1 MLLRGCRTR
10 LRGAVHV
17 SVCLRCSVAPGQGA
31 VIAGVGSGAVAVESG
46 SGDVPRSQPVLVG
59 MCVCVCV
66 CCLASASM
74 PEVLIK
80 SRVILFCR
88 NRAL

>member
-10 LRGAVHV
+10 LRGAAHV
-17 SVCLRCSVAPGQGA
+17 SVCLQCSVAPGQGA

-66 CCLASASM
+66 LSGLSLDAGGSDK
-74 PEVLIK
+74 IK
-80 SRVILFCR
+80 SYSVL
-88 NRAL
+88 